1 MRQMLLDTG
10 PLVSLIDSSEKIHS
24 ACSLFAKGFSGQFLT
39 TEPVLTEALY
49 LLNESFSYQK
59 KMMQFVVKGGIQ
71 IIPTSQK
78 ALQKSFDMMEKYQ
91 DIPMDFADATLVVLA
106 EEADMNEIFTLDHR
120 GFNTYRIH
128 NKKSFVIYP

>member
-1 MRQMLLDTG
+1 MRRILLDTG
-10 PLVSLIDSSEKIHS
+10 PLVSLIDSSEKTHA

-39 TEPVLTEALY
+39 TEPVLTEAFY

-59 KMMQFVVKGGIQ
+59 KIMQFVIEGGVQ

-78 ALQKSFDMMEKYQ
+78 ALKKSVDLMEKYQ
-91 DIPMDFADATLVVLA
+91 DIPMDYADATLVALA
-106 EEADMNEIFTLDHR
+106 EETNLNEIFTLDQR

-128 NKKSFVIYP
+128 QKKSFVIYP